1 MTAQFAGTD
10 VDPQPSR
17 NDALQY
23 SAWSVY
29 ARQSPLT
36 ATVAEAHEE
45 VVTLAADL
53 ETHGVTIRGFYDL
66 AAMRPDAD
74 LMVWW
79 HAPDA
84 AALQLA
90 TRRLRRTAIGRAT
103 TTTWSAMGLHR
114 PAEFSADHQP
124 AFMSGAPARGW
135 VAVYPFIRSYGWYLL
150 PPEQRSAMLAEHG
163 LMGREHPT
171 VLSNTVAA
179 FALGDWEWIL
189 ALEADDLHDIVD
201 LMRHLRSSE
210 TRLHVRAETPFFTGR
225 LIDTHDVYELLRRT
239 PGDPARHVPHRMSAA
254 RISRAAVQLP
264 TRQSIAPVR
273 GLNASAARCKSRRPE
288 AVCRRAL
295 GRGVLPAA
303 GARSVSGPDRRESFT
318 GSTVAVLR
326 RCSHDRQR
334 HTLSAPDLG
343 RGLAVTFTAVSL
355 SLQLDT

>member
-1 MTAQFAGTD
+1 MTGQPADTD
-10 VDPQPSR
+10 VDARPLDDDPLR
-17 NDALQY
+17 Y

-29 ARQSPLT
+29 ARRSPLT
-36 ATVAEAHEE
+36 ASAAEAHEE
-45 VVTLAADL
+45 LATLAADL
-53 ETHGVTIRGFYDL
+53 TTHDVTIRGFYDV

-90 TRRLRRTAIGRAT
+90 TRRLRRTAIGRAL

-124 AFMSGAPARGW
+124 AFMSGAAARDW

-150 PPEQRSAMLAEHG
+150 PPEQRGAMLAEHG

-225 LIDTHDVYELLRRT
+225 LIDTDDVHELLR
-239 PGDPARHVPHRMSAA
+239 
-254 RISRAAVQLP
+254 
-264 TRQSIAPVR
+264 
-273 GLNASAARCKSRRPE
+273 
-288 AVCRRAL
+288 
-295 GRGVLPAA
+295 
-303 GARSVSGPDRRESFT
+303 
-318 GSTVAVLR
+318 
-326 RCSHDRQR
+326 
-334 HTLSAPDLG
+334 
-343 RGLAVTFTAVSL
+343 
-355 SLQLDT
+355 